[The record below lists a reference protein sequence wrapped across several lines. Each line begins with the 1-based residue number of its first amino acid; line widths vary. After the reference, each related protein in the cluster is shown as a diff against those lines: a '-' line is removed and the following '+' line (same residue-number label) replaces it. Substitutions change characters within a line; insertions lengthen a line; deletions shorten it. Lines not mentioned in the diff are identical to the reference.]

1 MSGTK
6 TLVNRSSSPLK
17 VTLLG
22 RKGDD
27 PSTPSDRKVT
37 VDIPAGQTQQN
48 VRYGDDQNPYLNGLV
63 IAISNGSSSDEQTL
77 RVLKRGNVGTLDN
90 KLNANSILDI
100 NYDESTNAISLSAH
114 N

>member
-6 TLVNRSSSPLK
+6 TLVNKSSSPLK
-17 VTLLG
+17 VTLFG
-22 RKGDD
+22 RNGED
-27 PSTPSDRKVT
+27 PSAPSDRKVT
-37 VDIPAGQTQQN
+37 VDLPAGQTLQD

-63 IAISNGSSSDEQTL
+63 IALNTSSSTDEQTL
-77 RVLKRGNVGTLDN
+77 RVLKRGGAGTLDN

-100 NYDESTNAISLSAH
+100 NYSEPTNAFSLTAH